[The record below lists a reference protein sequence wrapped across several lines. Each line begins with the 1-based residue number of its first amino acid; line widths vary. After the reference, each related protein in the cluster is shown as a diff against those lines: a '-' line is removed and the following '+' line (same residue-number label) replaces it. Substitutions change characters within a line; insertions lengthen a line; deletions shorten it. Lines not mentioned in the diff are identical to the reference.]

1 MNVPLMLPRVQDC
14 DALSGLQRG
23 SALIMG
29 LIMLLVMTMIGLTA
43 MQTTTQQERMAG
55 NLRDRNIAFQAA
67 ETALRRGESA
77 GVETRIKDGD
87 FSGSGTFDIDDVAPR
102 AFINGA
108 ASASKANW
116 ENNSHFFD
124 QFNGACD
131 TPGTHVKLAESLDP
145 PRYFVERQPPMS
157 GASLEA
163 GVPKTIQVFK
173 VTSRGVGGSDAAV
186 VVLQSSLKRQD

>member
-1 MNVPLMLPRVQDC
+1 MNVPPMSPRVQYF
-14 DALSGLQRG
+14 DALSGEQRG
-23 SALIMG
+23 SALMMG
-29 LIMLLVMTMIGLTA
+29 LIMLLVITMIGLTA

-77 GVETRIKDGD
+77 LMQRCIKDGD
-87 FSGSGTFDIDDVAPR
+87 FPGVGTYDIDDVAPR

-108 ASASKANW
+108 ANASKASW
-116 ENNSHFFD
+116 ENNSHLFD
-124 QFNGACD
+124 GFNAACD
-131 TPGTHVKLAESLDP
+131 MAETHVELSESRDP

>member
-1 MNVPLMLPRVQDC
+1 MKVSPMKLRVRDRHALPGVQH
-14 DALSGLQRG
+14 G

-29 LIMLLVMTMIGLTA
+29 LIMLLVITMIGLTA

-67 ETALRRGESA
+67 ESALRRGENA
-77 GVETRIKDGD
+77 LMLRCIKDGD
-87 FSGSGTFDIDDVAPR
+87 FPGLGTFDIDDVDPR

-108 ASASKANW
+108 ASASKASW
-116 ENNSHFFD
+116 EIHSHLFD
-124 QFNGACD
+124 DFNGACD
-131 TPGTHVKLAESLDP
+131 VAETHVELAESLDP